1 MKGRKVPFDGED
13 DSSEHPVTYGRGV
26 TIQSES
32 GLELLRDPN
41 IALGDV
47 ISVFRTAKQE
57 KPERQYPEVAV
68 TEIRP
73 M

>member
-1 MKGRKVPFDGED
+1 MKGRKVPFDGEE
-13 DSSEHPVTYGRGV
+13 DSSEHSVSLGRGI
-26 TIQSES
+26 TIQSGS

-57 KPERQYPEVAV
+57 NPERQYPEVAV
-68 TEIRP
+68 MDIRP
-73 M
+73 V